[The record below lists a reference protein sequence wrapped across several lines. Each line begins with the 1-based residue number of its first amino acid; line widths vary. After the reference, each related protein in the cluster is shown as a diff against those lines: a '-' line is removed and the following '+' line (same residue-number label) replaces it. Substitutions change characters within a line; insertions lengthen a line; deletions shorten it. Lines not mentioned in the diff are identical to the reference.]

1 MDVEK
6 SIGLFLQSQAGGW
19 CPRRKFQ
26 RASCLI
32 DDTKQKSLPD
42 VGEKYC
48 LIPLYA
54 TGMAIGVDSGQNNAA
69 TTAATR
75 RLVTDVITM
84 PIKKPRK

>member
-1 MDVEK
+1 MLK
-6 SIGLFLQSQAGGW
+6 IPACKLL
-19 CPRRKFQ
+19 K
-26 RASCLI
+26 
-32 DDTKQKSLPD
+32 DDTKQKCLPD

-54 TGMAIGVDSGQNNAA
+54 TGMAIGVDLDQNKAA

-75 RLVTDVITM
+75 MLVTNVITV